1 MGEYGSGF
9 LSRLG
14 CLFYLF
20 MGKWKR
26 PILDGKYC
34 IRSTVDP
41 RLFWNDGWREWV
53 EDGITVFTERHRSS
67 YPLPSNGQWI
77 DSNRLTERPVA
88 AEENNSEQSRKV
100 ACL

>member
-1 MGEYGSGF
+1 MGEYGNGF

-14 CLFYLF
+14 CFLYLY
-20 MGKWKR
+20 MGNWKR

-34 IRSTVDP
+34 IRSTVDS

-53 EDGITVFTERHRSS
+53 EDGITVFTERHKATYS
-67 YPLPSNGQWI
+67 LPANGQWAEC
-77 DSNRLTERPVA
+77 NELTECAAA
-88 AEENNSEQSRKV
+88 AEENKSEQTRKV

>member
-1 MGEYGSGF
+1 MGGYGSGF

-14 CLFYLF
+14 CFFYLV

-26 PILDGKYC
+26 PILGGKYY
-34 IRSTVDP
+34 IRSTVDS

-53 EDGITVFTERHRSS
+53 EDGITVFTEQHRRE
-67 YPLPSNGQWI
+67 YPLPANGQWA
-77 DSNRLTERPVA
+77 DCSKLTEMTEIG
-88 AEENNSEQSRKV
+88 EENKSEQVRKV